1 MMAEKTRFDYIFVKI
16 KNNPVLA
23 IIIALGAIAIHPEN
37 KKTEKL
43 YNKTIAASPFLAKG
57 L

>member
-1 MMAEKTRFDYIFVKI
+1 MMAEKTRFDYNLVKI

-23 IIIALGAIAIHPEN
+23 IIIALGAIVIHPEN
-37 KKTEKL
+37 KKTGKL